1 MSKELEEKR
10 NFRKELIII
19 VLIAIFLLIPLAT
32 TGIISSINSYNEAI
46 NNPPDRNWLE
56 EDLEDVFMTKFVD
69 IPQEHIDVEKRE
81 LYCVAKANGLYF
93 KVHYVLRV
101 RDVVNWEWRYDR
113 YIPISE
119 GVEVDD
125 V

>member
-1 MSKELEEKR
+1 MKMSEEQEEKH

-19 VLIAIFLLIPLAT
+19 VLIVILLLIPLTT

-69 IPQEHIDVEKRE
+69 VPQEHIDFEKRE

-93 KVHYVLRV
+93 KVRYVLVV
-101 RDVVNWEWRYDR
+101 RDFVNWKWKYDR
-113 YIPISE
+113 YIQISE
-119 GVEVDD
+119 VEN
-125 V
+125 